1 MFAMKFTTLV
11 TLAALVY
18 TFFLMSQ
25 VGRERARSG
34 LSAPAVTGDEG
45 FERAFRAHYNT
56 IEQLVLFIPLLWLAT
71 SVVGDMWSAAVGA
84 FWVLGRILYST
95 AYMSD
100 PKKRAPGMIMTVAST
115 AVLALVVAWGL
126 IQSFI

>member
-1 MFAMKFTTLV
+1 MFAMKFTALV

-18 TFFLMSQ
+18 TFILMTR

-71 SVVGDMWSAAVGA
+71 GVIGDIWSGVIGLVWVV
-84 FWVLGRILYST
+84 GRILYST

-100 PKKRAPGMIMTVAST
+100 PKKRAPGMILTLIST
-115 AVLALVVAWGL
+115 GALALVVLWG
-126 IQSFI
+126 IIRSFV